1 MLSKSTLIKLF
12 IVFCAILFSLGICEI
27 YLRLFTVQETKR
39 LAIYDKDLGWR
50 GKPHGEGQ
58 YIVKKANV
66 RADYRYNNIG
76 FRDDEVYAKGDD
88 LHRILLLGDSF
99 VESIELDF
107 ESIFHKV
114 LEKEIQEAFGKSYE
128 VVILGC
134 QGYSTA
140 QELLAFRKYK
150 NTIQPDIV
158 LLVFFTGND
167 YEDNLRR
174 QFVYL
179 DEDAHLKF
187 NKNEDSAIRIKY
199 LTFKR
204 WLYEHCHL
212 VFYLKNAMVSKMNI
226 KIVDSAKA
234 TASNESKE
242 YMYDITRKLISRM
255 NDEVSHE
262 AEFGVVIIPT
272 KEEIEEKKRER
283 INTVAEILDK
293 KEIPYLD
300 LYYTLG
306 QDDYLEYDK
315 HFNKRGH
322 FVVAKKML
330 EFLAERF
337 EM

>member
-1 MLSKSTLIKLF
+1 MVARSRIMKLF
-12 IVFCAILFSLGICEI
+12 IVFLAILFSLGICEI
-27 YLRLFTVQETKR
+27 YLRLSTVQETKR
-39 LAIYDKDLGWR
+39 LAIYDKALGWR
-50 GKPHGEGQ
+50 GKPHGEGE
-58 YIVKKANV
+58 YIVRKAKV
-66 RADYRYNNIG
+66 RADYRYNNLG
-76 FRDDEVYAKGDD
+76 FRDDEVYAKEDD
-88 LHRILLLGDSF
+88 SHRILLLGDSF

-107 ESIFHKV
+107 ESIFPKV
-114 LEKEIQEAFGKSYE
+114 LEKEMQEAFDKSYE

-150 NTIQPDIV
+150 ETIDPDIV

-174 QFVYL
+174 QFAYL
-179 DEDAHLKF
+179 DEDGHLKF
-187 NKNEDSAIRIKY
+187 NKNEDSAMRIKY

-212 VFYLKNAMVSKMNI
+212 VFYLKNLMVSKMNI

-234 TASNESKE
+234 TASHESKE
-242 YMYDITRKLISRM
+242 YMYDITRLLISKM
-255 NDEVSHE
+255 SEEVEQE

-272 KEEIEEKKRER
+272 KEEIEEKRRER
-283 INTVAEILDK
+283 IDTVVEILDR

-306 QDDYLEYDK
+306 EDDYLEYDK

-322 FVVAKKML
+322 SVVAKKML
-330 EFLAERF
+330 EFVSERF